1 MSTFTVKLKVWNP
14 AEPDRFAELE
24 AWADTG
30 AAYSWIKRTRL
41 DPLGVQKVRRLQFRT
56 IEGHTIERDLAAVFL
71 SADGYT
77 GGDNVVIAE
86 SGDLEVLGAQSLE
99 SLGLAVDPVHKK
111 LIPLVVA
118 LGLSAVSA
126 LVSGDFKAEKE

>member
-14 AEPDRFAELE
+14 TDPSRFAELE

-30 AAYSWIKRTRL
+30 AAYSWISRSRL
-41 DPLGVQKVRRLQFRT
+41 DPLAVQKVRRLQFRT
-56 IEGHTIERDLAAVFL
+56 IEGHTVERDLAAVFL

-86 SGDLEVLGAQSLE
+86 AGDLEVLGAHSLE

-111 LIPLVVA
+111 LVPLVVA
-118 LGLSAVSA
+118 LGLSARR
-126 LVSGDFKAEKE
+126 GEAEKE

>member
-1 MSTFTVKLKVWNP
+1 MTTFTVKVKVWNP
-14 AEPDRFAELE
+14 ANPGRSAELE

-30 AAYSWIKRTRL
+30 AAYSWISRARL
-41 DPLGVQKVRRLQFRT
+41 EPLAVQHVRRLQFQT
-56 IEGHTIERDLAAVFL
+56 IEGRKIERDLAAVFL

-86 SGDLEVLGAQSLE
+86 SGDTEVLAAHSLE

-118 LGLSAVSA
+118 LGLFAP
-126 LVSGDFKAEKE
+126 EK